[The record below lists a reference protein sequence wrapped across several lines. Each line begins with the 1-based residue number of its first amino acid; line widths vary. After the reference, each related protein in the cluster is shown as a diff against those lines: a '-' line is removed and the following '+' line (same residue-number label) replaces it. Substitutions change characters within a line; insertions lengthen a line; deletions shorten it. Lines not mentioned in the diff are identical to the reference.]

1 MSADRIWREIEG
13 LDPATLGSLGVVAGA
28 RMREDVSRRSDGS
41 GVSRREFMRLSAAV
55 GGGLV
60 LAVSLPGCRDAATD
74 AGGGLTLTGNAHGT
88 PAPEGDSWAPG
99 VWLRLHPDNTASIT
113 VANSEMGQGVRTT
126 LALLVAEEADLDWTR
141 VRVVQ
146 APADE
151 ATYGR
156 QGTGG
161 SGSVRTAW
169 MPLREAGAAA
179 RAVLVAAGAAELGV
193 TTGELVTE
201 DSHVVHAAT
210 GRRIPYGDLL
220 DRAVSLDLPAEVTL
234 KAPADWKLLG
244 REHVGVDAKDV
255 VRGRAEYGI
264 DVELPG
270 MRYAAIARTPV
281 HGGTVRS
288 YDARAA
294 LAVPGVREVVEV
306 PAVGGD
312 THVHSGVAV
321 IADDTWS
328 AIRGRDALEIEWD
341 LGEGADHSTERY
353 LEAMR
358 SGADGP
364 GAVLVNRLGD
374 PDGIIDGAG
383 TDVLRADFE
392 VPFISHATME
402 PMNATA
408 HFADGGV
415 RVKAPTQFPNWA
427 RQATAAALGIPVER
441 VSVEVSLIGGGF
453 GRRINPDYAVEAALV
468 ARRVDGPVK
477 VQWTREDDLR
487 HDFYRPTACHR
498 LEAVLADDGYP
509 LAWRQRFCTP
519 AISATIAERVD
530 EDAFGV
536 SESDGGANMMYRV
549 PNRSCEYTY
558 LPSHITRGW
567 WRAVHT
573 THHTFAVEVFLD
585 ELAERA
591 GIDPV
596 DYRLALI
603 DEFTLER
610 PASSSRFPRSAE
622 RLRGVVRRAAE
633 AADWG
638 RTVPAGHGAG
648 LACAIDHLSYS
659 AEVIEASVEDGIV
672 VVHNAWCAVD
682 CGPVLNPNHGRAQ
695 VEGAL
700 IQGLSAALRER
711 LTVEGGAIVQGNF
724 DTYPILRMREAPR
737 NVEVHFVETDT
748 HPTGLGEP
756 GLPPAAPALAN
767 ALYAATGRRFRTLP
781 IEP

>member
-1 MSADRIWREIEG
+1 MGADRILREIEG
-13 LDPATLGSLGVVAGA
+13 LDPSMLGSLGVALGA
-28 RMREDVSRRSDGS
+28 RELPGASDPRD
-41 GVSRREFMRLSAAV
+41 VSRREFMRLSAAV

-60 LAVSLPGCRDAATD
+60 LAVSLPGCRDSGTRTGS
-74 AGGGLTLTGNAHGT
+74 AGGLEITDNVHGT
-88 PAPEGDSWAPG
+88 PAPAGDAWSPG
-99 VWLRLHPDNTASIT
+99 AWLRLHPDNTATLT

-126 LALLVAEEADLDWTR
+126 LALLIAEEADLDWDR
-141 VRVVQ
+141 VRVTQ

-169 MPLREAGAAA
+169 MPLRQAGAAA
-179 RAVLVAAGAAELGV
+179 RAVLVAAAAAELGV
-193 TTGELVTE
+193 SAEELATE
-201 DSHVVHAAT
+201 DSHVVHEAG
-210 GRRIPYGDLL
+210 GRRIPYADLL
-220 DRAVSLDLPAEVTL
+220 DRAAGMELPSEVSLKPPAE
-234 KAPADWKLLG
+234 WRLLG
-244 REHVGVDAKDV
+244 KERMGIDVLDV

-264 DVELPG
+264 DVEFPG

-281 HGGTVRS
+281 HGGRVRRF
-288 YDARAA
+288 DPAAA
-294 LAVPGVREVVEV
+294 LAVPGVRQVVEV

-312 THVHSGVAV
+312 TNVHSGVAV
-321 IADDTWS
+321 IADDTWA
-328 AIRGRDALEIEWD
+328 AIRGRDALEIDWD
-341 LGEGADHSTERY
+341 PGEGADDSTEGY
-353 LEAMR
+353 LERMR
-358 SGADGP
+358 AGADGP
-364 GAVLVNRLGD
+364 GAVLVNRAGD
-374 PDGIIDGAG
+374 PDALIDAAGAA
-383 TDVLRADFE
+383 VVRADFA

-408 HFADGGV
+408 HFADGRM

-427 RQATAAALGIPVER
+427 RQATAAALGLPLEQ
-441 VSVEVSLIGGGF
+441 VSVEVSLIGGGY

-468 ARRVDGPVK
+468 ARQVEGPVK

-498 LEAVLADDGYP
+498 LDAVLGEDGYP
-509 LAWRQRFCTP
+509 VAWRQRFCTP
-519 AISATIAERVD
+519 AISGTISERVD

-536 SESDGGANMMYRV
+536 GESDGGANMMYRV

-573 THHTFAVEVFLD
+573 THNTFAVEVFLD
-585 ELAERA
+585 ELAEVA

-596 DYRLALI
+596 AYRVALI
-603 DEFTLER
+603 DEYTLDR
-610 PASSSRFPRSAE
+610 PGTSSRFPRSAE

-638 RTVPAGHGAG
+638 HPVPDGHGMG
-648 LACAIDHLSYS
+648 IACAIDHLSYS
-659 AEVIEASVEDGIV
+659 AEVIEASVEDGRV

-682 CGPVLNPNHGRAQ
+682 CGPVLNPNHARAQ

-700 IQGLSAALRER
+700 IQGLSAALGER
-711 LTVEGGAIVQGNF
+711 LTVEGGAIVEGNF
-724 DTYPILRMREAPR
+724 DRYPVLRMRDAPR

-767 ALYAATGRRFRTLP
+767 ALYAATRRRFRTLP
-781 IEP
+781 IEL

>member
-1 MSADRIWREIEG
+1 MGADRIWKEIEG
-13 LDPATLGSLGVVAGA
+13 LDPAVLGSLGVAASA
-28 RMREDVSRRSDGS
+28 RVRDDGVVDA
-41 GVSRREFMRLSAAV
+41 GVSRREFMRLSAAI

-60 LAVSLPGCRDAATD
+60 LAVSLPGCRDAGTET
-74 AGGGLTLTGNAHGT
+74 GGGLAVTENAHGT
-88 PAPEGDSWAPG
+88 PMPEGEAWAPG
-99 VWLRLHPDNTASIT
+99 VWLRLHPDNTATIT

-126 LALLVAEEADLDWTR
+126 LALLVAEEADLDWNR

-169 MPLREAGAAA
+169 MPLREAGATA
-179 RAVLVAAGAAELGV
+179 RAVLVAAAAAELGV
-193 TTGELVTE
+193 PATELTTE
-201 DSHVVHAAT
+201 DSHVVHGST
-210 GRRIPYGDLL
+210 GRRVPYADLL
-220 DRAVSLDLPAEVTL
+220 DRAATLDLPEEVSL

-244 REHVGVDAKDV
+244 GEHVGVDAKDV

-264 DVELPG
+264 DVEFPG

-281 HGGTVRS
+281 HGGTVRT
-288 YDARAA
+288 YDATAA
-294 LAVPGVREVVEV
+294 LAVPRVREVVEV

-312 THVHSGVAV
+312 TNVHAGIAV

-328 AIRGRDALEIEWD
+328 AIRGRDALEIEWNP
-341 LGEGADHSTERY
+341 GEGAGHSSEGY

-358 SGADGP
+358 VGADGP

-374 PDGIIDGAG
+374 PDAILDGGGA
-383 TDVLRADFE
+383 DVLRADFE

-408 HFADGGV
+408 HFAGGRM

-427 RQATAAALGIPVER
+427 RQATAAALGIPVEQ
-441 VSVEVSLIGGGF
+441 VSVEVSLIGGGY

-468 ARRVDGPVK
+468 ARQVDGPVK

-498 LEAVLADDGYP
+498 LEAVLDDEGYP

-519 AISATIAERVD
+519 AISATIAERID
-530 EDAFGV
+530 EEAFGV

-573 THHTFAVEVFLD
+573 THNTFAVEVFLD

-596 DYRLALI
+596 EYRLALI
-603 DEFTLER
+603 DEYTLDR
-610 PASSSRFPRSAE
+610 PGTSPRFPRSAE
-622 RLRGVVRRAAE
+622 RLRGVVARAAE

-638 RTVPAGHGAG
+638 RSLPAGRGMG
-648 LACAIDHLSYS
+648 VACAIDHLSYS
-659 AEVIEASVEDGIV
+659 AEVIEASVEDGQV

-682 CGPVLNPNHGRAQ
+682 CGPVISPNHGRAQ

-700 IQGLSAALRER
+700 IQGLSAALHER
-711 LTVEGGAIVQGNF
+711 LTVEEGAIVEGNF
-724 DTYPILRMREAPR
+724 DTYPLLRMREAPR
-737 NVEVHFVETDT
+737 NVEVHFVETDA

-767 ALYAATGRRFRTLP
+767 ALYGATGRRFRTLP
-781 IEP
+781 IRI